1 MAEVSEMSRLRG
13 GMAAFVALAVVLCY
27 ASWLR
32 ADGFENKKASEPMRK
47 KKEIIAY
54 VFPQD
59 RVIDASEV
67 DARKVTR
74 INYAF
79 ANVKGGRVV
88 SGFSHDAE
96 NLAMLTS
103 LKRDNP
109 ALTVVVSVGGWT
121 WSGDFSDVALTRE
134 SRGRFIESAVQFV
147 ERYHLDG
154 VDVDWEYPGM
164 VGNGNK
170 FRAVDRQNYTLLL
183 KELRERFDREQR
195 RLGRHLVTSI
205 ATGASTHFLENT
217 EMGKVQRYVDTV
229 NVMTY
234 DYNLPGIDK
243 LTGHDA
249 PLMGSAEDPKRV
261 SADRT
266 VKEYLEAGV
275 PAAKIVLGVPF
286 YGRSWGGVSSEN
298 HGLYQEGKPARGF
311 HFTLADVPALL
322 ESGYVRYW
330 DAEAA
335 VPYLYNEEAQ
345 IFVSYEDAESLEMK
359 CQYVMDHSLGG
370 VMFWEYFNE
379 PSGVLL
385 DTIETGLDRD
395 GALRAE
401 ARR

>member
-1 MAEVSEMSRLRG
+1 MEKTKSVIG
-13 GMAAFVALAVVLCY
+13 YVY
-27 ASWLR
+27 A
-32 ADGFENKKASEPMRK
+32 
-47 KKEIIAY
+47 
-54 VFPQD
+54 QD
-59 RVIDASEV
+59 RVIDPSEV
-67 DARKVTR
+67 DARKLTR

-88 SGFSHDAE
+88 PGFSHDAE
-96 NLAMLTS
+96 NLAMLTT
-103 LKRDNP
+103 LKRENP

-121 WSGDFSDVALTRE
+121 WSGNFSDVALTRE
-134 SRGRFIESAVQFV
+134 SRSRFIESAVQFV
-147 ERYHLDG
+147 EKYHLDG
-154 VDVDWEYPGM
+154 LDVDWEYPGM
-164 VGNGNK
+164 IGNGNK
-170 FRAVDRQNYTLLL
+170 FRAADKQNYTLLL
-183 KELRERFDREQR
+183 KELRERFNGEER

-234 DYNLPGIDK
+234 DYSLPGVDK

-249 PLMGSAEDPKRV
+249 PLMPSAEDPKGV

-266 VKEYLEAGV
+266 VREYLEAGV
-275 PAAKIVLGVPF
+275 PAEKIVLGVPF

-298 HGLYQEGKPARGF
+298 HGLYQKGEPVHGF
-311 HFTLADVPALL
+311 HFTLTDVPALL

-330 DAEAA
+330 DEEAA
-335 VPYLYNEEAQ
+335 VPYLYNEESQ

-359 CQYVMDHSLGG
+359 CRYVMEHRLGG
-370 VMFWEYFNE
+370 VMFWEYFND

-385 DTIETGLDRD
+385 DTIETGLHRD
-395 GALRAE
+395 GTLRAE